1 MHRRMQNL
9 ISIFILGVAGI
20 GKGINDALPVSEIF
34 GQAMP
39 LNARPRL
46 VWRPAGLQTTII
58 MPTVWVIFFQTT
70 LAY

>member
-1 MHRRMQNL
+1 M
-9 ISIFILGVAGI
+9 IS
-20 GKGINDALPVSEIF
+20 ALPVSEIF

-39 LNARPRL
+39 LNARPLL
-46 VWRPAGLQTTII
+46 VWRPVGLQTTII